1 MHSMPIISLPM
12 YDIHHPTTLGLTAAL
27 TTLLKKRGV
36 QAEVEWHSDLLPHW
50 RDDNVLLS
58 QTCGYPL
65 VTSLPDVQLVGAF
78 QSSAQGCE
86 GLRYRSWLVA
96 RKEDENL
103 TLSDF
108 RGRRAVCNSEDSHSG
123 FNSLR
128 YVIAP
133 LAHDGAFFSETLL
146 SGSHRQSLAALR
158 EQRADVAAI
167 DCITWALLR
176 THHPEE
182 LAGLEIIGETPL
194 CAALPLITSARTDA
208 ATLEHLRSALTEL
221 TTDKKYQLLL
231 AQSLISGFAVPDRAF
246 YDEVQ
251 AWEDQAAEYGVT
263 AL

>member
-1 MHSMPIISLPM
+1 MP
-12 YDIHHPTTLGLTAAL
+12 
-27 TTLLKKRGV
+27 
-36 QAEVEWHSDLLPHW
+36 AEVSWPQDLLPHW
-50 RDDNVLLS
+50 RDEQLLLS

-65 VTSLPDVQLVGAF
+65 VELLPDVQLVGTF
-78 QSSAQGCE
+78 LSSAQGCD
-86 GLRYRSWLVA
+86 GQRYRSWLVVRSA
-96 RKEDENL
+96 DENL

-108 RGRRAVCNSEDSHSG
+108 RGRRAVCNSNDSHSG

-133 LAHDGAFFSETLL
+133 LAQDGKFFSATRF

-158 EQRADVAAI
+158 AGEADIAAI

-176 THHPEE
+176 RNFPQE

-194 CAALPLITSARTDA
+194 CAALPLITSAKTDA
-208 ATLEHLRSALTEL
+208 ATLEKLRSALSEL
-221 TTDKKYQLLL
+221 TSEKRYQDLL
-231 AQSLISGFAVPDRAF
+231 AESLIGGFSVTEREF

-251 AWEDQAAEYGVT
+251 AWEKQAAALGVT

>member
-1 MHSMPIISLPM
+1 VSWP
-12 YDIHHPTTLGLTAAL
+12 
-27 TTLLKKRGV
+27 
-36 QAEVEWHSDLLPHW
+36 QDLLPHW
-50 RDDNVLLS
+50 RDDRLLLS

-65 VTSLPDVQLVGAF
+65 VELLPDVQLVGTF
-78 QSSAQGCE
+78 LSSAQGCD
-86 GLRYRSWLVA
+86 GQRYRSWLVVRSA
-96 RKEDENL
+96 DENL

-108 RGRRAVCNSEDSHSG
+108 RGRRAVCNSNDSHSG

-133 LAHDGAFFSETLL
+133 LAQDGTFFSATRF

-158 EQRADVAAI
+158 AGEADIAAI

-176 THHPEE
+176 RNFPQE

-194 CAALPLITSARTDA
+194 CAALPLITSAKTSA
-208 ATLEHLRSALTEL
+208 ATLEKLRSALSEL
-221 TTDKKYQLLL
+221 TSDKRYQDLL
-231 AQSLISGFAVPDRAF
+231 AESLIGGFSVTEREF

-251 AWEDQAAEYGVT
+251 AWEKQAAALGVT

>member
-1 MHSMPIISLPM
+1 MSWP
-12 YDIHHPTTLGLTAAL
+12 
-27 TTLLKKRGV
+27 
-36 QAEVEWHSDLLPHW
+36 QDLLPHW
-50 RDDNVLLS
+50 RDDRLLLS

-65 VTSLPDVQLVGAF
+65 VELLPDVQLVGTF
-78 QSSAQGCE
+78 LSSAQGCD
-86 GLRYRSWLVA
+86 GQRYRSWLVVRSA
-96 RKEDENL
+96 DENL

-108 RGRRAVCNSEDSHSG
+108 RGRRAVCNSNDSHSG

-133 LAHDGAFFSETLL
+133 LAQDGTFFSATRF

-158 EQRADVAAI
+158 AGEADIAAI

-176 THHPEE
+176 RNFPQE

-194 CAALPLITSARTDA
+194 CAALPLITSAKTSA
-208 ATLEHLRSALTEL
+208 ATLEKLRSALSEL
-221 TTDKKYQLLL
+221 TSDKRYQDLL
-231 AQSLISGFAVPDRAF
+231 AESLIGGFSVTEREF

-251 AWEDQAAEYGVT
+251 AWEKQAAALGVT

>member
-1 MHSMPIISLPM
+1 MSWP
-12 YDIHHPTTLGLTAAL
+12 
-27 TTLLKKRGV
+27 
-36 QAEVEWHSDLLPHW
+36 QDLLPHW
-50 RDDNVLLS
+50 RDDQLLLS

-65 VTSLPDVQLVGAF
+65 VELLPDVQLVGTF
-78 QSSAQGCE
+78 LSSAQGCD
-86 GLRYRSWLVA
+86 GQRYRSWLVVRSA
-96 RKEDENL
+96 DENL

-108 RGRRAVCNSEDSHSG
+108 RGRRAVCNSNDSHSG

-133 LAHDGAFFSETLL
+133 LAQDGKFFSATRF

-158 EQRADVAAI
+158 AGEADIAAI

-176 THHPEE
+176 RNFPQE

-194 CAALPLITSARTDA
+194 CAALPLITSAKTSA
-208 ATLEHLRSALTEL
+208 ATLEKLRSALSEL
-221 TTDKKYQLLL
+221 TSDKRYQDLL
-231 AQSLISGFAVPDRAF
+231 AESLIGGFSVTEREF

-251 AWEDQAAEYGVT
+251 AWEKQAAALGVT

>member
-1 MHSMPIISLPM
+1 VSWP
-12 YDIHHPTTLGLTAAL
+12 
-27 TTLLKKRGV
+27 
-36 QAEVEWHSDLLPHW
+36 QDLLPHW
-50 RDDNVLLS
+50 RDDRLLLS

-65 VTSLPDVQLVGAF
+65 VELLPDVQLVGTF
-78 QSSAQGCE
+78 LSSAQGCD
-86 GLRYRSWLVA
+86 GQRYRSWLVVRSA
-96 RKEDENL
+96 DENL

-108 RGRRAVCNSEDSHSG
+108 RGRRAVCNSNDSHSG

-133 LAHDGAFFSETLL
+133 LAQDGKFFSATRF

-158 EQRADVAAI
+158 AGEADIAAI

-176 THHPEE
+176 RNFPQE

-194 CAALPLITSARTDA
+194 CAALPLITSAKTSA
-208 ATLEHLRSALTEL
+208 ATLEKLRSALSEL
-221 TTDKKYQLLL
+221 TSDKRYQDLL
-231 AQSLISGFAVPDRAF
+231 AESLIGGFSVTEREF

-251 AWEDQAAEYGVT
+251 AWEKQAAALGVT

>member
-1 MHSMPIISLPM
+1 MPIISLPM

-27 TTLLKKRGV
+27 TTLLKQRGV
-36 QAEVEWHSDLLPHW
+36 QAEVEWHNELLPHW
-50 RDDNVLLS
+50 RDADLLLS

-65 VTSLPDVQLVGAF
+65 VALLPYVQLVGAF

-108 RGRRAVCNSEDSHSG
+108 RGRRAVCNSDDSHSG
-123 FNSLR
+123 YNSLR

-133 LAHDGAFFSETLL
+133 LAHDGHFFSEALQ

-158 EQRADVAAI
+158 EQRADIAAI
-167 DCITWALLR
+167 DCITWALLGA
-176 THHPEE
+176 HHPEE

-194 CAALPLITSARTDA
+194 CAALPLITSAKTDA
-208 ATLEHLRSALTEL
+208 KTLERLRSALTEL
-221 TTDKKYQLLL
+221 TTDKKHQQLL
-231 AQSLISGFAVPDRAF
+231 AASLISGFAVPERAF

-251 AWEDQAAEYGVT
+251 AWEDQAAEYGVK
-263 AL
+263 LL

>member
-1 MHSMPIISLPM
+1 MSWP
-12 YDIHHPTTLGLTAAL
+12 
-27 TTLLKKRGV
+27 
-36 QAEVEWHSDLLPHW
+36 QDLLPHW
-50 RDDNVLLS
+50 RDDQLLLS

-65 VTSLPDVQLVGAF
+65 VELLPDVQLVGTF
-78 QSSAQGCE
+78 LSSAQGCD
-86 GLRYRSWLVA
+86 GQRYRSWLVVRSA
-96 RKEDENL
+96 DENL

-108 RGRRAVCNSEDSHSG
+108 RGRRAVCNSNDSHSG

-133 LAHDGAFFSETLL
+133 LAQDGTFFSATRF

-158 EQRADVAAI
+158 AGEADIAAI

-176 THHPEE
+176 RNFPQE

-194 CAALPLITSARTDA
+194 CAALPLITSAKTSA
-208 ATLEHLRSALTEL
+208 ATLEKLRSALSEL
-221 TTDKKYQLLL
+221 TSDKRYQDLL
-231 AQSLISGFAVPDRAF
+231 AESLIGGFSVTEREF

-251 AWEDQAAEYGVT
+251 AWEKQAAALGVT

>member
-1 MHSMPIISLPM
+1 VSWP
-12 YDIHHPTTLGLTAAL
+12 
-27 TTLLKKRGV
+27 
-36 QAEVEWHSDLLPHW
+36 QDLLPHW
-50 RDDNVLLS
+50 RDDQLLLS

-65 VTSLPDVQLVGAF
+65 VELLPDVQLVGTF
-78 QSSAQGCE
+78 LSSAQGCD
-86 GLRYRSWLVA
+86 GQRYRSWLVVRSA
-96 RKEDENL
+96 DENL

-108 RGRRAVCNSEDSHSG
+108 RGRRAVCNSNDSHSG

-133 LAHDGAFFSETLL
+133 LAQDGKFFSATRF

-158 EQRADVAAI
+158 AGEADIAAI

-176 THHPEE
+176 RNFPQE

-194 CAALPLITSARTDA
+194 CAALPLITSAKTSA
-208 ATLEHLRSALTEL
+208 ATLEKLRSALSEL
-221 TTDKKYQLLL
+221 TSDKRYQDLL
-231 AQSLISGFAVPDRAF
+231 AESLIGGFSVTEREF

-251 AWEDQAAEYGVT
+251 AWEKQAAALGVT

>member
-1 MHSMPIISLPM
+1 MPIISLPM
-12 YDIHHPTTLGLTAAL
+12 YDIHHPTTLDLTSAL
-27 TTLLKKRGV
+27 TTLLTQHGL
-36 QAEVEWHSDLLPHW
+36 QAEVEWHSELLPHW
-50 RDDNVLLS
+50 RDENLLLS

-65 VTSLPDVQLVGAF
+65 VALLPEVQLVGAF

-123 FNSLR
+123 YNSLR

-133 LAHDGAFFSETLL
+133 LARAGAFFRETLL

-158 EQRADVAAI
+158 EQRADIAAI

-176 THHPEE
+176 AHSPQE
-182 LAGLEIIGETPL
+182 LSGLEIIGETPL
-194 CAALPLITSARTDA
+194 CAALPLITAAETDA
-208 ATLEHLRSALTEL
+208 HTLTELRSALSEL
-221 TTDKKYQLLL
+221 TTSKKYQPLL
-231 AQSLISGFAVPDRAF
+231 AQSLIGGFAVPEREF

-251 AWEDQAAEYGVT
+251 AWEGQAAEYGVT
-263 AL
+263 SL

>member
-1 MHSMPIISLPM
+1 MPIISLPM
-12 YDIHHPTTLGLTAAL
+12 YDIHHPTTLGLTSAL
-27 TTLLKKRGV
+27 TTLLTQRGL
-36 QAEVEWHSDLLPHW
+36 QAEVEWHTALLPHW
-50 RDDNVLLS
+50 RDDNLLLS

-65 VTSLPDVQLVGAF
+65 VALLPDVQLVGAF

-108 RGRRAVCNSEDSHSG
+108 RGRRAVCNSDDSHSG
-123 FNSLR
+123 YNSLR

-133 LAHDGAFFSETLL
+133 LASAGNFFSETLL
-146 SGSHRQSLAALR
+146 SGSHRQSLVALR
-158 EQRADVAAI
+158 EQRADIAAI

-176 THHPEE
+176 THYPQE
-182 LAGLEIIGETPL
+182 LSGLEIIGETPL
-194 CAALPLITSARTDA
+194 CAALPLITSAKTDA
-208 ATLEHLRSALTEL
+208 ETLAHLRSALNEL
-221 TTDKKYQLLL
+221 TTSKKYQQLL
-231 AQSLISGFAVPDRAF
+231 AQSLISGFSVPERAF

-251 AWEDQAAEYGVT
+251 AWEDQAEEYGVS

>member
-1 MHSMPIISLPM
+1 M
-12 YDIHHPTTLGLTAAL
+12 
-27 TTLLKKRGV
+27 
-36 QAEVEWHSDLLPHW
+36 QAEVEWHSELLPHW
-50 RDDNVLLS
+50 RDENLLLS

-65 VTSLPDVQLVGAF
+65 VALLPEVQLVGAF

-123 FNSLR
+123 YNSLR

-133 LAHDGAFFSETLL
+133 LARAGAFFRETLL

-158 EQRADVAAI
+158 EQRADIAAI

-176 THHPEE
+176 AHSPQE
-182 LAGLEIIGETPL
+182 LSGLEIIGETPL
-194 CAALPLITSARTDA
+194 CAALPLITAAETDA
-208 ATLEHLRSALTEL
+208 HTLTEL
-221 TTDKKYQLLL
+221 PSALSELPTSNKYQPLL
-231 AQSLISGFAVPDRAF
+231 AQSPIGGFAVPARDF
-246 YDEVQ
+246 HDEVQ
-251 AWEDQAAEYGVT
+251 AWAGQAAASGGT
-263 AL
+263 SR

>member
-27 TTLLKKRGV
+27 TTLLQQRGV
-36 QAEVEWHSDLLPHW
+36 QAEVEWHSDLVPHW
-50 RDDNVLLS
+50 RDADLLLS

-65 VTSLPDVQLVGAF
+65 VALLPDVQLVGAF

-108 RGRRAVCNSEDSHSG
+108 RGRRAVCNSDDSHSG
-123 FNSLR
+123 YNSLR

-133 LAHDGAFFSETLL
+133 LAHDGHFFSEALQ

-158 EQRADVAAI
+158 EQRADIAAI

-176 THHPEE
+176 AHHPEE

-194 CAALPLITSARTDA
+194 CAALPLITSEKTDA
-208 ATLEHLRSALTEL
+208 KTLERLRSALTEL
-221 TTDKKYQLLL
+221 TTDKKHQQLL
-231 AQSLISGFAVPDRAF
+231 AASLISGFAVPERAF

-251 AWEDQAAEYGVT
+251 AWEDQAAEYGVK
-263 AL
+263 LL